1 MTHCE
6 AHIVKYLGITLF
18 PQAGVALGM
27 CVTAAELP
35 GDGALIRNIVLF
47 AVLFYEMLGPVMT
60 KWALTKAG
68 DIKPKSEE
76 LLRRRERALASAAK
90 R

>member
-6 AHIVKYLGITLF
+6 PVVKKYLGITLF

-27 CVTAAELP
+27 TVTAVTLGGNEAVM
-35 GDGALIRNIVLF
+35 IRNIVLF
-47 AVLFYEMLGPVMT
+47 GVLFYELFGPTLT

-68 DIKPKSEE
+68 DIQ
-76 LLRRRERALASAAK
+76 AK
-90 R
+90 ADDSKKRFDKTGKQIV